1 MTPERAQTI
10 LNDAAR
16 EAGTGEVYTLE
27 EAARLTAFLTRLA
40 EIALPVA
47 LARASPSPDGG
58 VASGPG
64 LGGQSPS
71 ASAGALHTDGDGV
84 NGGGSQPPPAGR
96 DPPSTGP
103 PQRVSESDTFRTR
116 PSPKVP
122 NVAPNPDSKSAL
134 TCRESLFA

>member
-64 LGGQSPS
+64 LGGRSVGLG
-71 ASAGALHTDGDGV
+71 GALHTDGDGV
-84 NGGGSQPPPAGR
+84 NGGG
-96 DPPSTGP
+96 
-103 PQRVSESDTFRTR
+103 
-116 PSPKVP
+116 
-122 NVAPNPDSKSAL
+122 
-134 TCRESLFA
+134 